1 MQRLDHIRCQGVLPW
16 GWFSKKIFFKISFL
30 ACDFVLSH
38 NSQLRIQSIKPIQIY
53 TKGAFSPCLPDL
65 DTGCKGVGLRLEP
78 SWFLEYKEVV
88 GWECGKLKIV
98 KDRIL

>member
-1 MQRLDHIRCQGVLPW
+1 MSGCFALGLV
-16 GWFSKKIFFKISFL
+16 FKKKIFFRISFL
-30 ACDFVLSH
+30 ACDFVPSH
-38 NSQLRIQSIKPIQIY
+38 NSQLCIQLTKPTQIY

-65 DTGCKGVGLRLEP
+65 DTGCKGVGLRLES